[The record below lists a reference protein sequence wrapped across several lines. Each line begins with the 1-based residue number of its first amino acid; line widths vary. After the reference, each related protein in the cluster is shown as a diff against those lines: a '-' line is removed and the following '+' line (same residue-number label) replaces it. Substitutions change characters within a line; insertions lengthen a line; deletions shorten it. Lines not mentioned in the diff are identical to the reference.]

1 MVIFLELNALNEKRN
16 ILLVNSRNTSNRLQS
31 YTVISVMK
39 TMRKS
44 QLSQLL
50 YFSARIFQK
59 ISENF
64 RTTAK
69 RIPNADCN
77 IIIGSSLL
85 VSPFNILPTL
95 VPDDAAVVTI
105 NMERIKHIPRLTSDN
120 NSLFL
125 KGKCDEVIDGLLADL
140 GWKEEFEKFVADVK
154 AQQQA

>member
-1 MVIFLELNALNEKRN
+1 M
-16 ILLVNSRNTSNRLQS
+16 
-31 YTVISVMK
+31 
-39 TMRKS
+39 
-44 QLSQLL
+44 
-50 YFSARIFQK
+50 
-59 ISENF
+59 
-64 RTTAK
+64 
-69 RIPNADCN
+69 
-77 IIIGSSLL
+77 
-85 VSPFNILPTL
+85 PTL